1 MDMTSRS
8 LTRRNFIRIGTGA
21 CAASVPSNAL
31 TLKPSPVFA
40 ADAQTLSQT
49 SSSAT
54 PIRFAAIGTGVR
66 GCQLLEASL
75 LVPGIE
81 CVAVSDLYDGRHA
94 GSRKIKANRLGRGRV
109 CSRLSNRF

>member
-21 CAASVPSNAL
+21 CAAGVASNAL
-31 TLKPSPVFA
+31 ILKPSLLFA
-40 ADAQTLSQT
+40 ADAQSPPHT

-75 LVPGIE
+75 LVPGVE
-81 CVAVSDLYDGRHA
+81 CVAVSDLYDGRHV
-94 GSRKIKANRLGRGRV
+94 GSRKIKG
-109 CSRLSNRF
+109 